1 MSWPRCPSC
10 STEDV
15 AWVDRANEN
24 LLVEFEVY
32 RSYRC
37 PCGWSAWTVER
48 ITLVD
53 PPTLFLR
60 KRFGVEERP
69 AVPTVS
75 TET

>member
-1 MSWPRCPSC
+1 MAWPRCPSC
-10 STEDV
+10 SSEDV
-15 AWVDRANEN
+15 ERKDRANED

-37 PCGWSAWTVER
+37 HCGWSAWTVER
-48 ITLVD
+48 VTLVD

-60 KRFGVEERP
+60 KRFGCKEPP

-75 TET
+75 TEP